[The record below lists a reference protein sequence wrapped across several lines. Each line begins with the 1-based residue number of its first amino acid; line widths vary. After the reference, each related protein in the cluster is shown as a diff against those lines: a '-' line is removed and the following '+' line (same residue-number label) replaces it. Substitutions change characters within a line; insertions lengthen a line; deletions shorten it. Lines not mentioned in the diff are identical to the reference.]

1 MYNSLVTPSFPP
13 SILSIYH
20 DTDSLVNFN
29 SLLLCNIEN
38 YTHAQIRKVQNHHNP
53 RHRRRRRRPH
63 ITRSLKRFIYIY
75 IDIKRL
81 TEKETEKEL
90 FDNL

>member
-20 DTDSLVNFN
+20 DTDSLINFN
-29 SLLLCNIEN
+29 SLLLLCNIEN
-38 YTHAQIRKVQNHHNP
+38 GTHAQIRKVQNHHNP
-53 RHRRRRRRPH
+53 RHKRRRRLH
-63 ITRSLKRFIYIY
+63 ITRLLKIDLYIY
-75 IDIKRL
+75 RDIKRL

>member
-53 RHRRRRRRPH
+53 RHRRRRRPH
-63 ITRSLKRFIYIY
+63 ITRSLKIDLSMYIY
-75 IDIKRL
+75 RYQTAYRKGDGKGVI
-81 TEKETEKEL
+81 
-90 FDNL
+90 